1 MQRSMAGPSKPAGQL
16 PGGTPPDSAIRKDA
30 IIDSIDQMIWS
41 TTPDGYHDYYNRRW
55 YEFTGVP
62 PGSTDGEEWNGMFHP
77 EDRERAWAVWRDS
90 LCTGRRY
97 HIEYRLRHHSGQYRW
112 VIGRAQCVRDA
123 EGRILRWYGT
133 CTDIHDLKE
142 AEAARELIAREL
154 SHRIKNIFAVV
165 TSLLA
170 LSASEYPEA
179 QDFAD
184 EAEARIRALALAH
197 EYVRPHSEQSG
208 PPDGARTLHGLLGML
223 TAPYEAPG
231 RERIAIAG
239 ADAPIGPSAATA
251 LALIVHE
258 LLTNAVKYGALGAES
273 GSVTIALA
281 EAGDVLSLT
290 WRERGGPAIAGP
302 PERRGFGT
310 TLSERVVAAQLNAR
324 IERAWEAA
332 GLSVTLVVDRRRLQP

>member
-1 MQRSMAGPSKPAGQL
+1 MAGPAQSAAAA
-16 PGGTPPDSAIRKDA
+16 PGETPPDTAIRQDA

-41 TTPDGYHDYYNRRW
+41 TRPDGYHDYYNRRW
-55 YEFTGVP
+55 YEFTGVT
-62 PGSTDGEEWNGMFHP
+62 PGSTDGDEWNGMFHP
-77 EDRERAWAVWRDS
+77 EDRERAWSVWRHS
-90 LCTGRRY
+90 LETGERY
-97 HIEYRLRHHSGQYRW
+97 HIEYRLRHHTGQYRW

-123 EGRILRWYGT
+123 AGRILRWYGT

-170 LSASEYPEA
+170 LSAAEYPEA

-197 EYVRPHSEQSG
+197 EYVRPHSERSG
-208 PPDGARTLHGLLGML
+208 PPDGARTVHGLLAML
-223 TAPYEAPG
+223 TAPYESPG
-231 RERIAIAG
+231 RPRIAIAG
-239 ADAPIGPSAATA
+239 ADAPIGPGAATA

-258 LLTNAVKYGALGAES
+258 LLTNAVKYGALGAEA
-273 GSVTIALA
+273 GSLAIALA
-281 EAGDVLSLT
+281 VEGDVLTLT
-290 WRERGGPAIAGP
+290 WRERGGPPVAGP

-310 TLSERVVAAQLNAR
+310 TLSERVVAAQLDAR
-324 IERAWEAA
+324 IERAWDAE
-332 GLSVTLVVDRRRLQP
+332 GLSVTLVVDRRRLHP